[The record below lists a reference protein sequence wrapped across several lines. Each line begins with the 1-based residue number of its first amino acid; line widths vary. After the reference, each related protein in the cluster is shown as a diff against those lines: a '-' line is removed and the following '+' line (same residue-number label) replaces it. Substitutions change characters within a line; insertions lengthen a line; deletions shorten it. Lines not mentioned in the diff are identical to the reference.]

1 MANTAGDPYV
11 TIDFRQQVTC
21 VDALEVTTI
30 TVKSVNIG
38 NGGVYSVDL
47 PAGDYQVVT
56 SSLNGATRTA
66 AVTIASGESLILD
79 ISI

>member
-21 VDALEVTTI
+21 VDALEATTI
-30 TVKSVNIG
+30 TVKSINIG

-66 AVTIASGESLILD
+66 AVTIASGESLVLD